1 MTFYTKHAGLELN
14 AVRVFENACSCS
26 VFCSA
31 FEPERVRLNVFG
43 LSERLFALGCG
54 VILFEFECDQAV

>member
-1 MTFYTKHAGLELN
+1 MASGTFFSGLELN

-26 VFCSA
+26 VFCSV

-43 LSERLFALGCG
+43 LSERLFGLDCG
-54 VILFEFECDQAV
+54 IFLFEFECYQAV